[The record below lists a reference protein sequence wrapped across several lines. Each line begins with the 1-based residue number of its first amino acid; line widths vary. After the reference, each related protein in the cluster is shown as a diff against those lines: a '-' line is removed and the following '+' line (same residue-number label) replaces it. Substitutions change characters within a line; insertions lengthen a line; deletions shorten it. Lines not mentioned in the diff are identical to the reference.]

1 MYYAPSGL
9 VMDDVLYADGLYPS
23 LAYVAPSGLVIDE
36 LYPSLS
42 YSAPSGLNM
51 ADSPERAIYDNMGH
65 RPVKWQRHKTPEP

>member
-23 LAYVAPSGLVIDE
+23 LAYV
-36 LYPSLS
+36 
-42 YSAPSGLNM
+42 APSGLNM

>member
-23 LAYVAPSGLVIDE
+23 LAYVAPSGLNIT
-36 LYPSLS
+36 
-42 YSAPSGLNM
+42 
-51 ADSPERAIYDNMGH
+51 DSPERAIYDNMGH